1 MKKNKLLFLCLLML
15 TFLFVYTAS
24 SKLMDMD
31 SFLSVLRNQPLPRF
45 SIPVLVWL
53 VPISE
58 LIIALFLLFDATRWW
73 GLLGSFALMLLFTIY
88 IALVLLHVFQKVPCS
103 CGGVIRQLGWRQHL
117 FFNIFFLIVAYAGI
131 KIFMHEHREY
141 RNPV

>member
-1 MKKNKLLFLCLLML
+1 MKNNLLLFLCLLL
-15 TFLFVYTAS
+15 LVFLFVYTAS

-31 SFLSVLRNQPLPRF
+31 SFLSALRNQPLPRF

-73 GLLGSFALMLLFTIY
+73 GLLGSFVLMLFFTIY

-103 CGGVIRQLGWRQHL
+103 CGGVIRQLSWRQHL
-117 FFNIFFLIVAYAGI
+117 VFNIFFLIVAYTGI
-131 KIFMHEHREY
+131 KLFMHEHREY